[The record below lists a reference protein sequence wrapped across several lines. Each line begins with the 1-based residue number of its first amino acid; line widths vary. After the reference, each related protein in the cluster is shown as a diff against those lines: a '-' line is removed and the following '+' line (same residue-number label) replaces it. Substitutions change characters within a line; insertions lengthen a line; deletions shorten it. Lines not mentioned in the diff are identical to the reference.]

1 MVSNPKILIKNGQ
14 RGKIGMEKLATR
26 IDASPKLD
34 FSVDQR
40 SLKNLLKKLKVNN
53 FVN

>member
-1 MVSNPKILIKNGQ
+1 MPKCIVENGLKPQNIAKNGQ
-14 RGKIGMEKLATR
+14 RGLDKLATR

-40 SLKNLLKKLKVNN
+40 GLKNLLKKTEN
-53 FVN
+53 